1 MTTNALDTQML
12 ASDLAE
18 VHRIYAGLFAG
29 LTAADWERPVKGGD
43 QEWNLR
49 LFLRLGSL
57 FSVDATK

>member
-1 MTTNALDTQML
+1 ML

-43 QEWNLR
+43 HEWNLR